1 MLKQIV
7 DPFDP
12 HHALDD
18 KAIRTGIHY
27 QSATHVLQ
35 YAFGVYFLTAGYW
48 ECNGTV
54 AL

>member
-1 MLKQIV
+1 
-7 DPFDP
+7 
-12 HHALDD
+12 
-18 KAIRTGIHY
+18 
-27 QSATHVLQ
+27 VLQ